1 MEIIDLSYTLENNMI
16 TYNAPW
22 HPKFSIQKLAS
33 ISKEGRETRKVSFG
47 THTGTHI
54 DAPRHF
60 IENGNTVEKIPLEK
74 LIGPVEIIDFSH
86 IREKEAISLELIKSI
101 KICKKMIFKFGWS
114 KKWGDV
120 KFYDDYPFF
129 SKEAAEYLVSKDVE
143 LIGHD
148 TPSPDASYDTSSK
161 EDSPIHKIFLKNEIV
176 LVEYI
181 ANLDKIENLNGWKII
196 VSPLKLRDADGSPA
210 RVIIYRD

>member
-1 MEIIDLSYTLENNMI
+1 M
-16 TYNAPW
+16 
-22 HPKFSIQKLAS
+22 
-33 ISKEGRETRKVSFG
+33 
-47 THTGTHI
+47 
-54 DAPRHF
+54 
-60 IENGNTVEKIPLEK
+60 
-74 LIGPVEIIDFSH
+74 
-86 IREKEAISLELIKSI
+86 
-101 KICKKMIFKFGWS
+101 
-114 KKWGDV
+114 